1 MGPDSLAGRH
11 LCAQPHWPTISIHV
25 YGADIERLGSSIYRR
40 FDDWP
45 VLSGPRA
52 ARTSAVSVAMS

>member
-1 MGPDSLAGRH
+1 MGVEDIHMVEAAGDD
-11 LCAQPHWPTISIHV
+11 LTISIHV

-45 VLSGPRA
+45 VRRS
-52 ARTSAVSVAMS
+52 ARLASASV

>member
-1 MGPDSLAGRH
+1 MTAVGDE
-11 LCAQPHWPTISIHV
+11 PTISIHV

-52 ARTSAVSVAMS
+52 ARTSALSVAMS

>member
-1 MGPDSLAGRH
+1 M
-11 LCAQPHWPTISIHV
+11 HV

-45 VLSGPRA
+45 IREAAQPRRRRPRA
-52 ARTSAVSVAMS
+52 ARAPRALLAPGS

>member
-1 MGPDSLAGRH
+1 VIVPSVEDIHAVTAVGDE
-11 LCAQPHWPTISIHV
+11 PTISIHV

-45 VLSGPRA
+45 VRGTELA
-52 ARTSAVSVAMS
+52 AA

>member
-1 MGPDSLAGRH
+1 MVADRRVLM
-11 LCAQPHWPTISIHV
+11 TMTVEHV

-40 FDDWP
+40 FDNWP
-45 VLSGPRA
+45 VLSAPRA